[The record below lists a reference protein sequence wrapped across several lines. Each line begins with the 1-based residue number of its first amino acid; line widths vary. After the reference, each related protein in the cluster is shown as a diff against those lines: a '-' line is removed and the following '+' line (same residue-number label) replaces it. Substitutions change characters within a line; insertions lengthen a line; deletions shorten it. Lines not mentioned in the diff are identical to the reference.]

1 MSESY
6 GQQMSGVGQQPLHPR
21 NGHGFSSMARGGPS
35 SQFMGP
41 GYGMAPRQV
50 LMQGAPMQSMMAQ
63 QSASPQQFHHA
74 HSQQTTR
81 TPPTNQGQ
89 SAQMIRHDQ
98 LSSMSQMY
106 RSQQTPPVHNQQIL
120 MQSQQN
126 VRNQQRIPPSP
137 QQMQIMQQQNT
148 PPKPQTYG
156 QSPFTPQHNQ
166 QPSTPQTQPPTPQY
180 QQPSTQSP
188 GYQQQQQTH
197 MQFQQTQ
204 QVRYVASNPSVEAHR
219 QFAQTTQA
227 QQQQIQRSMTP
238 QNVQSPAQRKTTVGS
253 YAQNVNVSENMS
265 MTNNVSDG
273 QYMVQT
279 TTSMSNFNSNVP
291 VSHHTSLMQQTNPGD
306 KPQTINYN
314 NTVVVNQSMQQNN
327 FNVRH
332 PVSQRPIRF
341 TNQMGPMAGG
351 HSNVRYSY
359 PMANNSQ
366 QQSVV
371 MQSMPNRMPIRPNTN
386 TEYRQPMIQVI
397 RSESEMNSASPQA
410 TYRTPIST
418 NNQTFA
424 VTSQSNVFYRPPLTH
439 EQQPQPHTAIR
450 QALGHPGSQQQIIM
464 QGMDTPANRSNFKMP
479 IQQQGSMEV
488 PDYQNTIPTKNEI
501 TSEFIV
507 EQQSSQVNVKSV
519 EPTEDHMMSE
529 PFSQNEPSAAKKAKT
544 ANSGKGARG
553 FHGGVN
559 KPTKSNKSKKP
570 ANKSAAMK
578 SGLDH
583 QFEENSK
590 PLSLNPHPIPVITED
605 VLEMAAHSISNT
617 LIFEEDVKAGIM
629 IYMENFVDQVI
640 RETGRAA
647 GLRKSKQVKSKDV
660 EYALRNKLKLLT
672 SSSKR

>member
-21 NGHGFSSMARGGPS
+21 NGHGFASMARGGPS

-74 HSQQTTR
+74 HSQQNNR
-81 TPPTNQGQ
+81 TPPNNQGQ

-106 RSQQTPPVHNQQIL
+106 RNQQTPPVHNQQIL

-126 VRNQQRIPPSP
+126 VRNSQRIPPSP
-137 QQMQIMQQQNT
+137 QQMQIMQQQST

-156 QSPFTPQHNQ
+156 QSPYTPQHNQ

-180 QQPSTQSP
+180 QQPNTQSP
-188 GYQQQQQTH
+188 GYQQQTH
-197 MQFQQTQ
+197 MQFQQSQ

-227 QQQQIQRSMTP
+227 QQQLQRSMTP
-238 QNVQSPAQRKTTVGS
+238 QNVQSPAQRKNTAGS

-265 MTNNVSDG
+265 MANNVSDG

-279 TTSMSNFNSNVP
+279 STSMSNFNSNVP
-291 VSHHTSLMQQTNPGD
+291 VSHHTSLMQQTNPVD
-306 KPQTINYN
+306 KPQTINYS

-332 PVSQRPIRF
+332 PVTQRPIRF

-371 MQSMPNRMPIRPNTN
+371 MQSMPNRMSIRPNTN
-386 TEYRQPMIQVI
+386 SEYRQPMIQVI
-397 RSESEMNSASPQA
+397 RSESEMNSASAQP
-410 TYRTPIST
+410 TYRAPIST
-418 NNQTFA
+418 NNQTYA

-439 EQQPQPHTAIR
+439 EQQPHTAIR

-464 QGMDTPANRSNFKMP
+464 QGMDNSTNRNNFKIP

-488 PDYQNTIPTKNEI
+488 SDFQNTNSTKSEI

-507 EQQSSQVNVKSV
+507 EQQSSQLSVKSV
-519 EPTEDHMMSE
+519 EPTEDHMMTDA
-529 PFSQNEPSAAKKAKT
+529 FSQNEALAAKKAKT
-544 ANSGKGARG
+544 TNSGKGARS

-559 KPTKSNKSKKP
+559 KPTKSSKSKKP
-570 ANKSAAMK
+570 ANKAVGMK
-578 SGLDH
+578 TGLDH
-583 QFEENSK
+583 PFEENSK
-590 PLSLNPHPIPVITED
+590 PLSLNPHSIPVITED
-605 VLEMAAHSISNT
+605 VLEIAAHSISNT

-629 IYMENFVDQVI
+629 IYMENFVDHVV

-647 GLRKSKQVKSKDV
+647 SLRKSKQVKSKDV

-672 SSSKR
+672 SAVKR